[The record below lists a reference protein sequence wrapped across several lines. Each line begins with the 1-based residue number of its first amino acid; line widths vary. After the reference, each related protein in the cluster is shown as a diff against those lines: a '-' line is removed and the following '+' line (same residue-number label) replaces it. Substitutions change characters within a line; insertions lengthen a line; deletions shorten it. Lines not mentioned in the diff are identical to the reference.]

1 MWYFKYYENY
11 IYYWEIKKYN
21 INGNIYDL
29 KTKIEETWEDNDK
42 GGEKYRKELEK
53 SLNKNIGLKI

>member
-1 MWYFKYYENY
+1 MWYFKYYENH

-42 GGEKYRKELEK
+42 DGEKYRKELEK